1 VDWATAVRASPH
13 ATIGGAGLARWAAGS
28 SISVQFPFRGI
39 TQKHAGIIEILRH
52 DGELASPESAL
63 TNPSRHL
70 SIPTYGISPSTAAL
84 LSPVPGA
91 DFLLKSA
98 LKRIVF
104 GKHLEEKYLKSKR
117 GRMAA
122 ENPLSSS
129 LFRNLD
135 LWKGSSPVQ
144 SRGNWL
150 RMAAHTWDDSGFEIA
165 QIT

>member
-1 VDWATAVRASPH
+1 
-13 ATIGGAGLARWAAGS
+13 
-28 SISVQFPFRGI
+28 
-39 TQKHAGIIEILRH
+39 
-52 DGELASPESAL
+52 
-63 TNPSRHL
+63 
-70 SIPTYGISPSTAAL
+70 
-84 LSPVPGA
+84 VPGA

-150 RMAAHTWDDSGFEIA
+150 RMAAHTWDDSGFEITQDYSKRAGHRRELSA
-165 QIT
+165 QFRRKRWKQRNDRQNHHHEYHGNLNQILTVLLFDQPVESYTQPCNYVVHSCTPPFDDRPLPTPSLLVA